1 MYHPSPE
8 NTQAIVSFVFIVN
21 VSLLY
26 LFRLLFSTAVD
37 SLASGRDWRGWGGGV
52 GGGVIFSAEWR
63 MRGDPPLSLNIN
75 FLSQQRRRAMRVQN
89 KTMECC

>member
-37 SLASGRDWRGWGGGV
+37 SLASGRDWRGWGGWGE
-52 GGGVIFSAEWR
+52 G
-63 MRGDPPLSLNIN
+63 
-75 FLSQQRRRAMRVQN
+75 
-89 KTMECC
+89 